1 MSGAASAPAFCHL
14 CGRPLDERA
23 RRFHHPAWP
32 PELGLRVCAACAAD
46 KPHCP
51 ICHLPGNV
59 AGACPTCR
67 LVGPICVGCGR
78 RPRRRAVHFG
88 HNGPYCAECAAGPR
102 CQSCGLPAGG
112 DRESADGR
120 PLCAAC
126 RATAVV
132 SAGEATR
139 VYRAAESVIRDQ
151 LGLSLNVPTGLILV
165 EPDELSTVLRDMG
178 EDPAGGGETLGV
190 YTRRGRRRGIYAAVG
205 LPRLLLLQVAAHE
218 LAHAW
223 QMENAPLLR
232 DPLLREGFA
241 EWVAYHVLL
250 AVGEVEAAERIVA
263 REDLYGQGAR
273 LLLGIE
279 QRAGPRGVIEW
290 TRRAR

>member
-1 MSGAASAPAFCHL
+1 MTGAGGSPAFCQL
-14 CGRPLDERA
+14 CGRPLNERS
-23 RRFHHPAWP
+23 RRFHHPAWS
-32 PELGLRVCAACAAD
+32 PELSLHVCANCVAH
-46 KPHCP
+46 KPRCP
-51 ICHLPGNV
+51 VCHMPGNTD
-59 AGACPTCR
+59 GACPTCR
-67 LVGPICVGCGR
+67 AVGPICVGCGR

-88 HNGPYCAECAAGPR
+88 HNGPYCADCAAGPR
-102 CQSCGLPAGG
+102 CHSCGLPVGG
-112 DRESADGR
+112 DRASGDGR
-120 PLCAAC
+120 PVCAAC

-132 SAGEATR
+132 SADEANR
-139 VYRAAESVIRDQ
+139 VYRAAEDIIREQ
-151 LGLSLNVPTGLILV
+151 LGLSLNVPTGLTLV

-178 EDPAGGGETLGV
+178 QDPDSGGETLGV

-223 QMENAPLLR
+223 QMESAPLLR

-241 EWVAYHVLL
+241 EWVAYRVLL
-250 AVGEVEAAERIVA
+250 AVGEQDAAQRIVA

-279 QRAGPRGVIEW
+279 EEAGPRGVIEW

>member
-1 MSGAASAPAFCHL
+1 MTGAGGSPAFCQL
-14 CGRPLDERA
+14 CGRPLNERS
-23 RRFHHPAWP
+23 RRFHHPAWS
-32 PELGLRVCAACAAD
+32 PELSLHVCANCVAH
-46 KPHCP
+46 KPRCP
-51 ICHLPGNV
+51 VCRMPGNTD
-59 AGACPTCR
+59 GACPTCR
-67 LVGPICVGCGR
+67 AVGPICVGCGR

-88 HNGPYCAECAAGPR
+88 HNGPYCADCAAGPR
-102 CQSCGLPAGG
+102 CHSCGLPVGS
-112 DRESADGR
+112 DRASGDGR
-120 PLCAAC
+120 PVCAAC

-132 SAGEATR
+132 SADEANR
-139 VYRAAESVIRDQ
+139 VYRAAEDIIREQ
-151 LGLSLNVPTGLILV
+151 LGLSLNVPTGLTLV

-178 EDPAGGGETLGV
+178 QDPDSGGETLGV

-223 QMENAPLLR
+223 QMESAPLLR

-241 EWVAYHVLL
+241 EWVAYRVLL
-250 AVGEVEAAERIVA
+250 AVGEQDAAQRIVA

-279 QRAGPRGVIEW
+279 EEAGPRGVIEW